1 MNELTSGLLG
11 YLSLLVVVFTV
22 VWLTLETY
30 RAALASRE
38 EDALFLTEGEAK
50 EAEAQHVLVDKLKR
64 LTKPLWVSGISVG
77 VLLFVIYVILL
88 WRVMTTTP

>member
-1 MNELTSGLLG
+1 MKELTSGLLG

-22 VWLTLETY
+22 VWLTLEAY

-64 LTKPLWVSGISVG
+64 LTKPLWVSGISAG
-77 VLLFVIYVILL
+77 VVLFVIYCILV
-88 WRVMTTTP
+88 WRAMTTTP

>member
-22 VWLTLETY
+22 VWLALEAY
-30 RAALASRE
+30 RVALASRE

-64 LTKPLWVSGISVG
+64 LTKPLWVSGISAG
-77 VLLFVIYVILL
+77 VILFAIYCILL
-88 WRVMTTTP
+88 WRAMTTTP

>member
-11 YLSLLVVVFTV
+11 YLSLLFVVLTV
-22 VWLTLETY
+22 VWLALAAY

-50 EAEAQHVLVDKLKR
+50 EAEALHVLVDKLKR
-64 LTKPLWVSGISVG
+64 LTKPLWVSGISAG
-77 VLLFVIYVILL
+77 VLFFVIYGIWV
-88 WRVMTTTP
+88 WRGQY